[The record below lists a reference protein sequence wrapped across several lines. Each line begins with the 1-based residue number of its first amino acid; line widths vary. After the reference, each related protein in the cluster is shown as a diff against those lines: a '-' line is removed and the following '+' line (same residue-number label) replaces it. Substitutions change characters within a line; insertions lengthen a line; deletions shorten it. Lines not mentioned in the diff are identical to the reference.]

1 MARKQQKGKAARAA
15 KAPIAKPR
23 LLWVGDSGCYTGFAE
38 VTRNVLTNL
47 LPAWDCAA
55 LAINYFGDPH
65 TEPFPL
71 FPASLGGDVFG
82 VNRLEQVIQKFKPD
96 AVGVLNDPW
105 IAKDYLPVLRKYPNL
120 VRFLYT
126 PIDSPHV
133 APGFAQALN
142 EYDAVVSYTE
152 FGAKELDGSGTN
164 TRMFVVP
171 HGIDPKKFYP
181 MKDARKLLQIPEDW
195 YIVGFVGRNQPRKRI
210 DLAMRAF
217 ADFIRDKT
225 PEEKA
230 KIKFYYHG
238 NVNDI
243 GWNIVDMAV
252 AFGIQDNLGLTSDSN
267 MVVTQEVLN
276 RIYNSFN
283 VMLST
288 TMGEGW
294 GLCNMEAAACG
305 VPQIVP
311 EWSALQEWLVMGAIQ
326 VPCPDIMV
334 NTGGINTIGGIVKH
348 EGVVDALNTLYRN
361 PAMRVKL
368 GIEGRELILNPMFD
382 WRNIAG
388 QFDSI
393 IREVARDK
401 LNTDQKA
408 SG

>member
-1 MARKQQKGKAARAA
+1 MGRKGQKGRAA
-15 KAPIAKPR
+15 KAPVVKPR
-23 LLWVGDSGCYTGFAE
+23 LLWVGDAGCYTGFAE

-47 LPAWDCAA
+47 LPVWDVAA

-71 FPASLGGDVFG
+71 YPASLGGDVFG
-82 VNRLEQVIQKFKPD
+82 VNRLDQVIQKFKPD

-105 IAKDYLPVLRKYPNL
+105 IAKDYLPVLNKYSNL
-120 VRFLYT
+120 VRFVYT

-142 EYDAVVSYTE
+142 DYDAVISYTE
-152 FGAKELDGSGTN
+152 FGALELNKSGTT
-164 TRMFVVP
+164 TRMFIAP
-171 HGIDPKKFYP
+171 HGIDTKKFYP
-181 MKDARKLLQIPEDW
+181 VQGARKKLGIPEDW
-195 YIVGFVGRNQPRKRI
+195 FIVGFVGRNQPRKRI

-225 PEEKA
+225 DEEKS

-238 NVNDI
+238 NTHDI
-243 GWNIVDMAV
+243 GWNIVDMAA
-252 AFGIQDNLGLTSDSN
+252 AFGIVDNIALTSDTN
-267 MVVTQEVLN
+267 VVVPQETLN
-276 RIYNSFN
+276 LIYNSFN

-305 VPQIVP
+305 VAQIVP
-311 EWSALQEWLVMGAIQ
+311 AWSALQEWLIMGSIQ

-334 NTGGINTIGGIVKH
+334 NTGGINTFGGIVSH
-348 EGVVDALNTLYRN
+348 EGVVEALHTLYEN
-361 PAMRVKL
+361 PSMRIKL
-368 GIEGRELILNPMFD
+368 GIEARELVTSPLYD
-382 WRNIAG
+382 WRNIAQ
-388 QFDSI
+388 QFDGI

-401 LNTDQKA
+401 LSSNQEA
-408 SG
+408 NS